1 MRAIAF
7 KAPQGLE
14 ADLDWISLATL
25 SNRSVVIRRA
35 LKETLDYIKRNG
47 KLPKTSYVPYG
58 GNKNLRLFS
67 IRVEEDLDRELEA
80 IAREH
85 GLSKSEV
92 VRRAIFHH
100 IEVEGR
106 KYRPYRGK
114 YVRIYYGG
122 LRSLW

>member
-1 MRAIAF
+1 MRAITF

-14 ADLDWISLATL
+14 TDLDWISLATL
-25 SNRSVVIRRA
+25 SNRSAVIRRA

-58 GNKNLRLFS
+58 GNKNLRPFT
-67 IRVEEDLDRELEA
+67 IRVEEDLVRELEA
-80 IAREH
+80 IARKH
-85 GLSKSEV
+85 GLPKSEV
-92 VRRAIFHH
+92 VRMAIYHH

>member
-1 MRAIAF
+1 LRAITF

-14 ADLDWISLATL
+14 TDLDWIALATM
-25 SNRSVVIRRA
+25 SNRSAVIRRA
-35 LKETLDYIKRNG
+35 VRETLDYIKKNG
-47 KLPKTSYVPYG
+47 RLPKTSYVPYG
-58 GNKNLRLFS
+58 SKNLKPFT
-67 IRVEEDLDRELEA
+67 IRVEEDLVRELEA

-85 GLSKSEV
+85 GLPKSEI
-92 VRRAIFHH
+92 VRTAIYHH

>member
-14 ADLDWISLATL
+14 TDLDWASLATL
-25 SNRSVVIRRA
+25 SNRSAVIRRA
-35 LKETLDYIKRNG
+35 LKEMLEYVKKNG

-58 GNKNLRLFS
+58 GDKSLRLFT
-67 IRVEEDLDRELEA
+67 IRVEEDLDRELEV

-85 GLSKSEV
+85 GLPKSEV
-92 VRRAIFHH
+92 VRRAIYHH
-100 IEVEGR
+100 LEVEGK
-106 KYRPYRGK
+106 KYRPYNGK

>member
-1 MRAIAF
+1 LRAITF

-14 ADLDWISLATL
+14 TDLDWISLATL
-25 SNRSVVIRRA
+25 SNRSAVIRRA

-58 GNKNLRLFS
+58 GNKNLRPFT
-67 IRVEEDLDRELEA
+67 IRVEEDLVRELEA
-80 IAREH
+80 IARKH
-85 GLSKSEV
+85 GLPKSEV
-92 VRRAIFHH
+92 VRMAIYHH

>member
-1 MRAIAF
+1 LRAIAF

-14 ADLDWISLATL
+14 ADLDWISLATM
-25 SNRSVVIRRA
+25 SNRSAVIRRA
-35 LKETLDYIKRNG
+35 LKEALDYVRKYG

-58 GNKNLRLFS
+58 GDKNLRLFT
-67 IRVEEDLDRELEA
+67 IRVEEDLVRELEV

-92 VRRAIFHH
+92 VRRAIYHH

>member
-14 ADLDWISLATL
+14 ADLDWISLATM
-25 SNRSVVIRRA
+25 SNRSAVIRRA
-35 LKETLDYIKRNG
+35 VRETLDYVRKYG

-58 GNKNLRLFS
+58 GDKNLRPFT
-67 IRVEEDLDRELEA
+67 IRVEEDLDRKLEV
-80 IAREH
+80 IARE
-85 GLSKSEV
+85 LDLPKSEV
-92 VRRAIFHH
+92 VRRAIYHH
-100 IEVEGR
+100 LEVEGR